1 MPRGRQASSQD
12 SDVFPDIPKIDR
24 QESETTDDAMVQ
36 TYVRT
41 EGPSDGGSARL
52 GVLSDSRRG
61 RLGDPANSAQRNSP
75 QRPQLGEPVRIS
87 TLTFWSPMKYSELMP
102 QTPYCGDDHVS
113 YDGGGGTLLCVA
125 RDS

>member
-41 EGPSDGGSARL
+41 EGPSDGGSAPIYHA
-52 GVLSDSRRG
+52 VYTRRC
-61 RLGDPANSAQRNSP
+61 
-75 QRPQLGEPVRIS
+75 V
-87 TLTFWSPMKYSELMP
+87 
-102 QTPYCGDDHVS
+102 C
-113 YDGGGGTLLCVA
+113 GGGGDRACKGVACVC
-125 RDS
+125 